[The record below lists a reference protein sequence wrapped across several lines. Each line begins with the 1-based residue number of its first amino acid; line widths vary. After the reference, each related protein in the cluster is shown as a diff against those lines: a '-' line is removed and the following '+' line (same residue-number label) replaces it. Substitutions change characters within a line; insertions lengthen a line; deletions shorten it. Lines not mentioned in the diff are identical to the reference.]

1 MVQNFTLV
9 FEGFARDSGGIKP
22 STLQDRLKGKRMEY
36 DAFTG
41 ALIQLADKHKIHIPI
56 NRSIHDQLKQLDNRF
71 IIPGHV
77 S

>member
-1 MVQNFTLV
+1 
-9 FEGFARDSGGIKP
+9 
-22 STLQDRLKGKRMEY
+22 MEY

-41 ALIQLADKHKIHIPI
+41 ALIRLADKHKIHIPI